1 MKHGKKYNES
11 KKLVD
16 STKLYSIAD
25 AVELL
30 KKTAYAKFWWSVD
43 IAINTL
49 ANPKF
54 NDQMIRSTTVLP
66 HWTGKSK
73 KIAVY
78 IGDDKMDEA
87 KKSWADIVGSDS
99 LITDIKNGKIDFDV
113 LITTPE
119 SIKDLAPVA
128 KALGPKWLMPSP
140 KSWTVTTNI
149 IQAVDEFKK
158 GKIEFK
164 LDKTSNIHAS
174 VGKISFDANKIEE
187 NVAAFIKAVEDAR
200 PAWVKGKLIKKI
212 VISATMGPW
221 IQITY

>member
-25 AVELL
+25 AVALI

-54 NDQMIRSTTVLP
+54 NDQMIRATTVLP
-66 HWTGKSK
+66 HGTGKSK

-78 IGDDKMDEA
+78 VGDANLDDA
-87 KKSWADIVGSDS
+87 KKSWADIVGSDT
-99 LITDIKNGKIDFDV
+99 LIADIKNGKIDFDV

-128 KALGPKWLMPSP
+128 KALWPKGLMPSP
-140 KSWTVTTNI
+140 KSGTVTTNI

-164 LDKTSNIHAS
+164 LDKTSNIHAP
-174 VGKISFDANKIEE
+174 VGKISFDAAQLEANI
-187 NVAAFIKAVEDAR
+187 AAFIKAVEDAR
-200 PAWVKGKLIKKI
+200 PAGVKGKLIKKI
-212 VISATMGPW
+212 VVSATMGPW
-221 IQITY
+221 IQVAY